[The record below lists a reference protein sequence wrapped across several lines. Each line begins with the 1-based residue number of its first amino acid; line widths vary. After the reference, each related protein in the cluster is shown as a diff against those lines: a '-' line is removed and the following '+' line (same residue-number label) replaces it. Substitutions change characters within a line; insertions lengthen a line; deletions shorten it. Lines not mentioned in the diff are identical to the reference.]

1 MEPCTFQPRLKI
13 SYTSGNENPEKMS
26 YISGNR
32 NPETVIYISG
42 SNFAC
47 SKIKNLLY
55 FSL

>member
-13 SYTSGNENPEKMS
+13 SYTSGNENPE
-26 YISGNR
+26 
-32 NPETVIYISG
+32 TVMYISG